1 MNDTTTQPAPASPPQ
16 GLPATAPA
24 EPGLP
29 PPASPDGG
37 RAPSRR
43 SLTPALAMLL
53 AIVAIGL
60 IGFQWYT
67 SRSSVESLRNEVAK
81 KLSDGDTVAK
91 ESRVVSE
98 QAREASAE
106 AQVKIGVL
114 ESRLAESQSQQIA
127 LESLYQELSRNRD
140 EWAFAD
146 IEQSL
151 LIASQQL
158 QLAGNV
164 KAALIALQNADARLQ
179 RMDRPQFTV
188 LRKAISRDIDRLKAL
203 PHVDTVGLSVR
214 LDNVI
219 NAVDTLP
226 LAMDVRPPDAV
237 KTEPPGAAPTSA
249 WQRFLGE
256 AWSELKQLVRVQQMD
271 RPEIPL
277 LAPPQAFF
285 LRENLKLRL
294 LGARLALLARD
305 QANYK
310 SDLKAAREWI
320 IRFYDTREKSV
331 GTTLGTL
338 RNLHESDISIDMP
351 DVSSTL
357 DALRN
362 LRIARDRPVR

>member
-1 MNDTTTQPAPASPPQ
+1 
-16 GLPATAPA
+16 
-24 EPGLP
+24 
-29 PPASPDGG
+29 
-37 RAPSRR
+37 
-43 SLTPALAMLL
+43 LL
-53 AIVAIGL
+53 AIVAIAL
-60 IGFQWYT
+60 IGLQWYT
-67 SRSSVESLRNEVAK
+67 SNANVEALRVEVAK
-81 KLSDGDTVAK
+81 KLSEGDTVAK
-91 ESRVVSE
+91 ESRVVAE

-106 AQVKIGVL
+106 AQVKLGVL
-114 ESRLAESQSQQIA
+114 ETRLAESQSQQIA

-179 RMDRPQFTV
+179 RMERPQFTG
-188 LRKAISRDIDRLKAL
+188 LRKAINRDVERLKAL

-219 NAVDTLP
+219 AAVDTLP
-226 LAMDVRPPDAV
+226 LAMEVRPPDSV
-237 KTEPPGAAPTSA
+237 KTEAPPTPTGA
-249 WQRFLGE
+249 WQRFMSE
-256 AWSELKQLVRVQQMD
+256 AWSELKQLVRVQHLD
-271 RPEIPL
+271 RPEVPL

-294 LGARLALLARD
+294 LGARLALLSRD
-305 QANYK
+305 QASYK
-310 SDLKAAREWI
+310 SDLKASREWI
-320 IRFYDTREKSV
+320 IRFYDTREKAV
-331 GTTLGTL
+331 GSALGTL